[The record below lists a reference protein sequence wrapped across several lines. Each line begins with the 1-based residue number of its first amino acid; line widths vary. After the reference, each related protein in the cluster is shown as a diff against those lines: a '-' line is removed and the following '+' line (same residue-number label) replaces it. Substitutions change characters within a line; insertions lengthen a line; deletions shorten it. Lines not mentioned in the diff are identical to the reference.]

1 MKQRRTV
8 KWLTLA
14 GVIALGLTLSGC
26 YIPPDEL
33 SDNTQGLTVGNN
45 NLPFNTVA
53 PVNPA
58 TDTPAPSNTPDPFAS
73 AQPTTD
79 WNSWNNTNQPGVSAT
94 GAIGL
99 PGTATNQ
106 PGSTIAVVT
115 QQPTA
120 TPKPNTATPKP
131 QSLKNGMFG
140 SAEVKQMQQRLKEL
154 GYLSGSADG
163 DFGDATEA
171 AVRAFQQQNGL
182 TVDGKAGANT
192 LNKLY
197 SNNAV
202 SKPKDSAT
210 NKPTSRPTNT
220 GKPTSTPKT
229 DVYLESGSS
238 GKNVRSLQNRLIE
251 LGWMAGS
258 ADGEYEGATQYAVKA
273 YQNAAGLWA
282 DGIAGPGTLESIY
295 SSRAKT
301 ASSPSSSIG
310 DSLREGAK
318 GGAVKALQKRLKSL
332 GYLDGSA
339 DGSFGAATK
348 TAVIAFQQ
356 QNGLNADGVAGTSTL
371 NRIYSDA
378 AKSGSSAGDAAGSG
392 TVSSTGYVTL
402 REGDKSE
409 AVKKL
414 QRALKDKGYYSGS
427 VDGSYGS
434 GTMQAVL
441 AFQRQNNLRE
451 DGVAGPATQRSLY
464 GSGSGKVDYATLRPG
479 DEGTAVTNLQYT
491 LYELGYYDGKVDG
504 IYGATTSDAVRAFQS
519 RNKLEPV
526 DGIAGNKTLQKLYSS
541 SAIPATAASTDYE
554 TLEKG
559 DKGNEVVELQDVL
572 QQLGYL
578 TRDQVTGVYDTNTV
592 EAVKLFQQYN
602 GLNVDGKA
610 GSATQTKLFSDNVA
624 ANPNR

>member
-1 MKQRRTV
+1 MT
-8 KWLTLA
+8 
-14 GVIALGLTLSGC
+14 
-26 YIPPDEL
+26 
-33 SDNTQGLTVGNN
+33 
-45 NLPFNTVA
+45 
-53 PVNPA
+53 
-58 TDTPAPSNTPDPFAS
+58 
-73 AQPTTD
+73 
-79 WNSWNNTNQPGVSAT
+79 
-94 GAIGL
+94 
-99 PGTATNQ
+99 
-106 PGSTIAVVT
+106 
-115 QQPTA
+115 
-120 TPKPNTATPKP
+120 
-131 QSLKNGMFG
+131 
-140 SAEVKQMQQRLKEL
+140 
-154 GYLSGSADG
+154 
-163 DFGDATEA
+163 
-171 AVRAFQQQNGL
+171 AFQQQNGL
-182 TVDGKAGANT
+182 K
-192 LNKLY
+192 
-197 SNNAV
+197 
-202 SKPKDSAT
+202 
-210 NKPTSRPTNT
+210 
-220 GKPTSTPKT
+220 
-229 DVYLESGSS
+229 
-238 GKNVRSLQNRLIE
+238 
-251 LGWMAGS
+251 
-258 ADGEYEGATQYAVKA
+258 
-273 YQNAAGLWA
+273 
-282 DGIAGPGTLESIY
+282 
-295 SSRAKT
+295 
-301 ASSPSSSIG
+301 
-310 DSLREGAK
+310 
-318 GGAVKALQKRLKSL
+318 
-332 GYLDGSA
+332 
-339 DGSFGAATK
+339 
-348 TAVIAFQQ
+348 
-356 QNGLNADGVAGTSTL
+356 ADGVAGTSTL

-378 AKSGSSAGDAAGSG
+378 AKSGSSAGDAASSG

-541 SAIPATAASTDYE
+541 SAVPDTAASSDYE

-602 GLNVDGKA
+602 GLSVDGKA

>member
-1 MKQRRTV
+1 MKQRRTI
-8 KWLTLA
+8 KWLALA

-33 SDNTQGLTVGNN
+33 SDNTQGLAVGNN
-45 NLPFNTVA
+45 NLPFNPVATVQITTAA
-53 PVNPA
+53 PPTQTPNPQ
-58 TDTPAPSNTPDPFAS
+58 AS

-79 WNSWNNTNQPGVSAT
+79 WNSWNNTNQPSVSAT
-94 GAIGL
+94 GAIGV
-99 PGTATNQ
+99 PGVTTNR
-106 PGSTIAVVT
+106 PGATIAVVT
-115 QQPTA
+115 SRPTA

-171 AVRAFQQQNGL
+171 AVRDFQQQNGL
-182 TVDGKAGANT
+182 TVDGKAGTNT

-210 NKPTSRPTNT
+210 NRPTSRPTNT
-220 GKPTSTPKT
+220 PKPTSTPKT
-229 DVYLESGSS
+229 DVYLKEGSS
-238 GKNVRSLQNRLIE
+238 GKNVRSLQTRLIE

-273 YQNAAGLWA
+273 YQKAAGLWD

-295 SSRAKT
+295 GSKAKT
-301 ASSPSSSIG
+301 SSSPVSSIG
-310 DSLREGAK
+310 NSLREGAK
-318 GGAVKALQKRLKSL
+318 SDAVKALQKRLKSL

-339 DGSFGAATK
+339 DGSYGAATK
-348 TAVIAFQQ
+348 AAVTAFQQ

-371 NRIYSDA
+371 NRIYSDSA
-378 AKSGSSAGDAAGSG
+378 RSASSAGDAASSG

-402 REGDKSE
+402 REGDKST
-409 AVKKL
+409 AVEKL

-451 DGVAGPATQRSLY
+451 DGVAGPATQRALY
-464 GSGSGKVDYATLRPG
+464 GSGSGSVSYATLRPG
-479 DEGTAVTNLQYT
+479 DEGSAVTNLQYT

-504 IYGATTSDAVRAFQS
+504 IYGATTSDAVRAFQG

-578 TRDQVTGVYDTNTV
+578 TRDQVTGVYDNATV

-602 GLNVDGKA
+602 GLSVDGKA